1 MATFIGKIKT
11 SKKSFK
17 VLSSGKD
24 ILAFTSLKYE
34 ASLGVCEAL
43 QSPICSQYTEQKQ
56 EDVWSN

>member
-43 QSPICSQYTEQKQ
+43 QSLICSQYTEQKQ
-56 EDVWSN
+56 EDVWGN